1 MNNDLDK
8 NYSISNYEA
17 IQAAYEKIWKL
28 EQTQQSSSQVGRVRF
43 FCAAKKRNPTK
54 YGRLG

>member
-28 EQTQQSSSQVGRVRF
+28 EQTQQSSS
-43 FCAAKKRNPTK
+43 NPTK

>member
-28 EQTQQSSSQVGRVRF
+28 EQTQQSSRSG
-43 FCAAKKRNPTK
+43 
-54 YGRLG
+54 